1 MRRMT
6 LMSSGCKHPFD
17 EAIALRVSER
27 QDAPHEFIGSTHPAY
42 ANMVGPFG
50 GTTAAQLL
58 QCAMLHPER
67 LGEPVALTVN
77 FAAPVANGDIRFV
90 ARPVRTNRSTQHWI
104 IEAHQSGHQTAH
116 GTPGVVATATAVFA
130 VRRET
135 WSAVEAV
142 MPANL
147 PAPDAIPRMPV
158 KGLPAFPQRYDMRF
172 VEGAFP
178 TAFDEQEQSHSRS
191 YLWVRDEPE
200 RALDF
205 ASLAALSDSFF
216 PRIYIRRRRR
226 AMIGTVSLTTYFHA
240 DSALLAQVG
249 TRHVLGVA
257 KALNYRHGYFDQ
269 TGELWSPEGQLLA
282 STHQLVY
289 FKD

>member
-1 MRRMT
+1 M
-6 LMSSGCKHPFD
+6 HPFD
-17 EAIALRVSER
+17 EAIALRASER
-27 QDAPHEFIGSTHPAY
+27 QDLPHEFTGATHPAY

-58 QCAMLHPER
+58 QAALLHPER

-77 FAAPVANGDIRFV
+77 FAAPVADGEIRFV

-104 IEAHQSGHQTAH
+104 IEAHQAEGL
-116 GTPGVVATATAVFA
+116 VATATAVFA

-135 WSAVEAV
+135 WSHVEAV
-142 MPANL
+142 MPANV
-147 PAPDAIPRMPV
+147 PAPDAVARMPV
-158 KGLPAFPQRYDMRF
+158 KGMPAWPQRYDMRF

-178 TAFDEQEQSHSRS
+178 AAFDEQEQAHSRS
-191 YLWVRDEPE
+191 TLWMRDEPE

-226 AMIGTVSLTTYFHA
+226 ALIGTVSLTTYFHA
-240 DSALLAQVG
+240 DSTLLTQVG